1 MNEIKNFIEF
11 ITDISLNEV
20 TIHWANHTDV
30 TASVPYQKVEKLFLE
45 DCLNIYNDNFDLMA
59 QNSTLLKDFIESE
72 AMLISLFL
80 LNKTYNEFHWKVYK
94 FIKGKIELQVSKFS
108 GSSSCTTTVLREQK
122 TERGYSMVESI
133 VKLTKLCNF
142 NII

>member
-1 MNEIKNFIEF
+1 MSKQKIYTRDCKEIAKCNFEMNEIKNFIEF
-11 ITDISLNEV
+11 LTDISLNEV

-59 QNSTLLKDFIESE
+59 QNSALLKDFIESE

-80 LNKTYNEFHWKVYK
+80 
-94 FIKGKIELQVSKFS
+94 
-108 GSSSCTTTVLREQK
+108 
-122 TERGYSMVESI
+122 
-133 VKLTKLCNF
+133 
-142 NII
+142 